1 MWFFPFIRICVG
13 SKRDGKVVH
22 NPKQNLERRN
32 RMKNLKWI
40 QICFLFF
47 VCIGVGVWA
56 THSLGQ
62 QKVDE
67 ATVEKEMAKVMP
79 LLKGEQWQKMDPN
92 SKVAFIWGAAH
103 VILIENVLM
112 EEFPELKRENFSAKV
127 AEARAAQ
134 VKAGK
139 ARTINEIVGAIDQY
153 YKEHPDKL
161 GTPVLGVIWIAGVKP
176 NLKTGIAGR
185 PLK

>member
-1 MWFFPFIRICVG
+1 M
-13 SKRDGKVVH
+13 
-22 NPKQNLERRN
+22 ERLR
-32 RMKNLKWI
+32 WI

-47 VCIGVGVWA
+47 VCIGVGVLA
-56 THSLGQ
+56 THASCQ

-67 ATVEKEMAKVMP
+67 TTVGKEMEKVMP

-92 SKVAFIWGAAH
+92 AKVAFLWGAAH
-103 VILIENVLM
+103 IILIEQVLM
-112 EEFPELKRENFSAKV
+112 EEIPELRRENFSAKV

-139 ARTINEIVGAIDQY
+139 ARTINEMVSAIDQY
-153 YKEHPDKL
+153 YKERPDQL
-161 GTPVLGVIWIAGVKP
+161 GVSVLGVIWNVGIRP
-176 NLKTGIAGR
+176 HLKTGIAGR

>member
-1 MWFFPFIRICVG
+1 M
-13 SKRDGKVVH
+13 
-22 NPKQNLERRN
+22 ER
-32 RMKNLKWI
+32 LKWI

-56 THSLGQ
+56 THASCQ

-67 ATVEKEMAKVMP
+67 TTVGKEMEKVMP

-112 EEFPELKRENFSAKV
+112 QEIPELRRENFSAKV
-127 AEARAAQ
+127 AEAREVQ

-139 ARTINEIVGAIDQY
+139 ARTINEIVSAIDQY
-153 YKEHPDKL
+153 YKDHLDQL
-161 GTPVLGVIWIAGVKP
+161 GTPVMGVIWNVGIKP
-176 NLKTGIAGR
+176 YLKTGIAGR

>member
-1 MWFFPFIRICVG
+1 M
-13 SKRDGKVVH
+13 
-22 NPKQNLERRN
+22 ERLR
-32 RMKNLKWI
+32 WI

-56 THSLGQ
+56 THASCQ

-67 ATVEKEMAKVMP
+67 TTVGKEMEKVMP

-92 SKVAFIWGAAH
+92 AKVAFLWGAAH
-103 VILIENVLM
+103 IILIEQVLM
-112 EEFPELKRENFSAKV
+112 EEIPELRRENFSAKV

-139 ARTINEIVGAIDQY
+139 ARTINEMVSAIDQY
-153 YKEHPDKL
+153 YKERPDQL
-161 GTPVLGVIWIAGVKP
+161 GVSVLGVIWNVGIRP
-176 NLKTGIAGR
+176 HLKTGIAGR